1 VTPVE
6 IQSLV
11 FGLVQALVTS
21 SAFLVTVFVGFCV
34 LAGFTK
40 HRVIGKSSLVV
51 RSLEDRVGSGAR
63 FLAPAAP
70 RGPADQL
77 KTPELLEHAGRQAP

>member
-1 VTPVE
+1 MTPAE
-6 IQSLV
+6 IQGLV
-11 FGLVQALVTS
+11 FGLVQALITS
-21 SAFLVTVFVGFCV
+21 SVFIVVIFVGFCV

-51 RSLEDRVGSGAR
+51 RSLDDRIGPGAR

-77 KTPELLEHAGRQAP
+77 KTPELLEHTGRQAP

>member
-1 VTPVE
+1 MTPAE

-11 FGLVQALVTS
+11 VGLLQALGMS
-21 SAFLVTVFVGFCV
+21 SVFLVAVFVGFCV
-34 LAGFTK
+34 IVGFTK

-51 RSLEDRVGSGAR
+51 RSLDDRIGSGAR
-63 FLAPAAP
+63 FLAPDAP

-77 KTPELLEHAGRQAP
+77 KTPELLEHAGRQVS

>member
-1 VTPVE
+1 MTSAE

-11 FGLVQALVTS
+11 FGLLQALIAS
-21 SAFLVTVFVGFCV
+21 SVFLVVVFVGFCV

-51 RSLEDRVGSGAR
+51 RSLDDRVGSGAR

-77 KTPELLEHAGRQAP
+77 KTPELLEHASRQAS